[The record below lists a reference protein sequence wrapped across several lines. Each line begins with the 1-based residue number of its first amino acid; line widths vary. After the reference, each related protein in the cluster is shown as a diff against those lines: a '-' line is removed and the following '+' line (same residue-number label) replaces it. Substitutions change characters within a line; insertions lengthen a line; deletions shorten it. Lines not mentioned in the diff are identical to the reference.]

1 MKLADPPMKLASATI
16 VVDEFGRICA
26 PNTELL
32 LLTTIPAGA
41 SLLTGLIRARP
52 QIVRRSP
59 DPLVIMARR

>member
-1 MKLADPPMKLASATI
+1 MTLADSTVKLASAI
-16 VVDEFGRICA
+16 FVVDEFRRICA
-26 PNTELL
+26 PNTDLL